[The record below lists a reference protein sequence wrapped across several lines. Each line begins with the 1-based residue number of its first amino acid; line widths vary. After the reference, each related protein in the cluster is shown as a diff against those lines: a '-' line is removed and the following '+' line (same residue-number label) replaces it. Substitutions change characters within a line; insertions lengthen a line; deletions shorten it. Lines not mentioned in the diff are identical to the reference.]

1 MKGDK
6 TKLLKK
12 SFRYLALLEQPDSPR
27 NAQIHYPLASRQ
39 RLSPEELQEQKKR
52 HRHFLLLQTLRS

>member
-12 SFRYLALLEQPDSPR
+12 SFRYLALLEQADPPR
-27 NAQIHYPLASRQ
+27 NAQIDDPLSHGRT
-39 RLSPEELQEQKKR
+39 LSPEELEEQER
-52 HRHFLLLQTLRS
+52 RYRRFLLLQTLRS